1 MNLINQLNDSS
12 KTLQQNLEIVL
23 KSGKISDKTMRL
35 FAVWCAREVS
45 YLITNDSQK
54 KIYLE
59 TLMVAENFAYG
70 KATAEQLL
78 AAWDAARDAALS
90 AARGAAWSAARD
102 AAWSAAWSAALSAA
116 RDAALSAASDAA
128 WDAAWGAAWS
138 AAWGAARGAAW
149 DEKYKQKWYVVLV
162 GYKARVDVEDKQ
174 KNKLIEMIG
183 EEKENK

>member
-1 MNLINQLNDSS
+1 MSKKEFVANQLNDSS
-12 KTLQQNLEIVL
+12 KTFQQNLEIVL

-102 AAWSAAWSAALSAA
+102 AAWSAAWSAAWDAA
-116 RDAALSAASDAA
+116 RDAA
-128 WDAAWGAAWS
+128 
-138 AAWGAARGAAW
+138 
-149 DEKYKQKWYVVLV
+149 YKPKWYIKLV
-162 GYKARVDVEDKQ
+162 EFRTRVSMQDKQ

-183 EEKENK
+183 EES